1 MYYDEF
7 TTTWRAMK
15 QSPSHVTVPI
25 YLRAPLALD
34 WVVEEI
40 ARRERRTKSA
50 VLAISLEEYA
60 RRTHGDL
67 HAEYARGL
75 GEHVVHHQ
83 KGSQE

>member
-7 TTTWRAMK
+7 STTWRAMK
-15 QSPSHVTVPI
+15 PSPSHATIPI

-60 RRTHGDL
+60 RQTHSDL
-67 HAEYARGL
+67 HAEYARQL
-75 GEHVVHHQ
+75 GEHVAHNH

>member
-7 TTTWRAMK
+7 STTWRAMK
-15 QSPSHVTVPI
+15 PSPSHVTVPI

-60 RRTHGDL
+60 RQTHGDL
-67 HAEYARGL
+67 HAEYARQL
-75 GEHVVHHQ
+75 GEHVVQHQ
-83 KGSQE
+83 KGRQE